1 MGLAEA
7 VKFRSFNRVGKRA
20 LCLGSDLRQP
30 SSAKHFHKMLAGL
43 THGVSPRSWLGRAT
57 LRPAALATTV
67 RGARRFPRSGI
78 RAPHRQH
85 GREQV
90 YPGGG
95 FGYHLQPFRAAVEAG
110 TAA

>member
-43 THGVSPRSWLGRAT
+43 THGVSSRSWLGRAGWPRNALVSPSHT
-57 LRPAALATTV
+57 DAPDLSPAAAT
-67 RGARRFPRSGI
+67 
-78 RAPHRQH
+78 H
-85 GREQV
+85 G
-90 YPGGG
+90 
-95 FGYHLQPFRAAVEAG
+95 
-110 TAA
+110 